1 MALLL
6 QASIHRF
13 IKAVRENM
21 LSRHFSWFRFP
32 LCNMKIGIL
41 TQPLHYN
48 YGGIIQNWALQ
59 QVLLRMG
66 HMPEMIFLTMCGQP
80 GRKMVAMR
88 TLSFAKNLIR
98 KHLLNRRDRYIH
110 SPLDPRYNPATCY
123 FYADGAF
130 VKRIHKTK
138 VLGCDADL
146 AKLSRRRRYEAFI
159 VGSDQVWR
167 EDYSPRILAYFLDF
181 LPDDDGRR
189 RIAYA
194 ASFGKERDYISP
206 EKMPECRRL
215 MSRFH
220 AVSVREAEGVDIVR
234 RDFGRRQVDKVL
246 DPTLLLSAADYSQLI
261 SPGNRR
267 RSPYIASYILDR
279 DDDKA
284 AVLAQVA
291 AAKNLPVNEIDI
303 EVRPEGMPTVSQWL
317 ANFADADFVV
327 TDSFHGCVFSIIFGK
342 PFIAIGNAERGL
354 GRFLSLLGELDL
366 MDRLITTMHDFR
378 DRRDALMSSPDY
390 AAVNGRL
397 ALLRQSSLKFL
408 TDALA

>member
-1 MALLL
+1 
-6 QASIHRF
+6 
-13 IKAVRENM
+13 
-21 LSRHFSWFRFP
+21 
-32 LCNMKIGIL
+32 MKIGIL

-88 TLSFAKNLIR
+88 TLSFAKCMI
-98 KHLLNRRDRYIH
+98 KKYLLNCSDRYIH

-123 FYADGAF
+123 FYADCGF

-138 VLGCDADL
+138 ALGRDADL
-146 AKLSRRRRYEAFI
+146 AKLTRRRRYDAFI

-167 EDYSPRILAYFLDF
+167 EEYSPRILAYFLDF
-181 LPDDDGRR
+181 LPEGDRRR

-194 ASFGKERDYISP
+194 ASFGKERHYISP

-234 RDFGRRQVDKVL
+234 RDFGRSRVEQVL
-246 DPTLLLSAADYSQLI
+246 DPTLLLSAADYEQLI
-261 SPGNRR
+261 SPADRR

-279 DDDKA
+279 DDHKA

-291 AAKNLPVNEIDI
+291 AAKGLPVSEIDI
-303 EVRPEGMPTVSQWL
+303 EAHPEGMPTVSQWL
-317 ANFADADFVV
+317 ANFADARFVV

-354 GRFLSLLGELDL
+354 GRFRSLLGELGL

>member
-1 MALLL
+1 
-6 QASIHRF
+6 
-13 IKAVRENM
+13 M

-66 HMPEMIFLTMCGQP
+66 HRPEMIFLTMCGQP

-88 TLSFAKNLIR
+88 TLSFAQNLIR
-98 KHLLNRRDRYIH
+98 KHLLNRKDKYIH

-123 FYADGAF
+123 FYADSRF
-130 VKRIHKTK
+130 VKRIHKTRP
-138 VLGCDADL
+138 LGCDADL
-146 AKLSRRRRYEAFI
+146 AKLTRRRGYEAFI

-181 LPDDDGRR
+181 LPDGDGRR

-194 ASFGKERDYISP
+194 ASFGKERDYLSP
-206 EKMPECRRL
+206 EKMSGCRRL

-234 RDFGRRQVDKVL
+234 RDFGRGQVEKVL
-246 DPTLLLSAADYSQLI
+246 DPTLLLSAADYEQLI
-261 SPGNRR
+261 SPADRR

-279 DDDKA
+279 DDYKA

-291 AAKNLPVNEIDI
+291 AAKALPVSEIDI
-303 EVRPEGMPTVSQWL
+303 EAHPEGMPAVSQWL
-317 ANFADADFVV
+317 ANFADARFVV

-354 GRFLSLLGELDL
+354 GRFRSLLGELGL
-366 MDRLITTMHDFR
+366 MDRLITTMQDFR

>member
-21 LSRHFSWFRFP
+21 LSRHLSWFRFS

-59 QVLLRMG
+59 QVLLRLG
-66 HMPEMIFLTMCGQP
+66 HRPEMIFLTINGRP
-80 GRKMVAMR
+80 GWKMVAMR
-88 TLSFAKNLIR
+88 TLSLAKCLIR
-98 KHLLNRRDRYIH
+98 KYLLNRRDRYIH
-110 SPLDPRYNPATCY
+110 SPLDPRYNSAINY
-123 FYADGAF
+123 YADDGF

-138 VLGCDADL
+138 VLGCDANL
-146 AKLSRRRRYEAFI
+146 AKLSRRRGYEAFI

-167 EDYSPRILAYFLDF
+167 EEYSPRILAYFLDF
-181 LPDDDGRR
+181 LPDSDGRR

-194 ASFGKERDYISP
+194 ASFGKDRDYISP

-215 MSRFH
+215 VGRFH

-234 RDFGRRQVDKVL
+234 RDFGRGQVEKVL

-261 SPGNRR
+261 SPGDRR

-291 AAKNLPVNEIDI
+291 ADKSLPVSEIDI
-303 EVRPEGMPTVSQWL
+303 EVRPEGMHTVSQWL

-342 PFIAIGNAERGL
+342 PFIAIGNADRGL
-354 GRFLSLLGELDL
+354 GRFLSLLGELGL

-378 DRRDALMSSPDY
+378 DRRATLMSSPDY
-390 AAVNGRL
+390 ATVNGRL

>member
-1 MALLL
+1 
-6 QASIHRF
+6 
-13 IKAVRENM
+13 
-21 LSRHFSWFRFP
+21 
-32 LCNMKIGIL
+32 MKIGIL

-59 QVLLRMG
+59 QLLLRLG
-66 HMPEMIFLTMCGQP
+66 HRPEMIFLTINGRP
-80 GRKMVAMR
+80 GWKMVALR
-88 TLSFAKNLIR
+88 TLSLAKCLIR
-98 KHLLNRRDRYIH
+98 KYLLNRRDRYIH
-110 SPLDPRYNPATCY
+110 SPFDPRYNSAINY
-123 FYADGAF
+123 YADDGF

-138 VLGCDADL
+138 VLGCDANL
-146 AKLSRRRRYEAFI
+146 AKLSRRRGYEAFI

-167 EDYSPRILAYFLDF
+167 EEYSPRIMAYFLDF
-181 LPDDDGRR
+181 LPDGDGRR

-206 EKMPECRRL
+206 ENMPECRRL
-215 MSRFH
+215 MARFH
-220 AVSVREAEGVDIVR
+220 AVSVREAEGVTILR
-234 RDFGRRQVDKVL
+234 RDFGRGQVEKVL
-246 DPTLLLSAADYSQLI
+246 DPTLLLSATDYERLI
-261 SPGNRR
+261 APGDRR
-267 RSPYIASYILDR
+267 HSPYIASYILDR

-303 EVRPEGMPTVSQWL
+303 EVRLQGMHTVSQWL

-390 AAVNGRL
+390 AAVNARL

>member
-1 MALLL
+1 
-6 QASIHRF
+6 
-13 IKAVRENM
+13 
-21 LSRHFSWFRFP
+21 
-32 LCNMKIGIL
+32 MKIGIL
-41 TQPLHYN
+41 TQPLHYS

-66 HMPEMIFLTMCGQP
+66 HRPEMIFLTINGRP
-80 GRKMVAMR
+80 GMKMVAMR
-88 TLSFAKNLIR
+88 TLSLAKCLIR
-98 KHLLNRRDRYIH
+98 KYLLNRRDKYIH
-110 SPLDPRYNPATCY
+110 SPFDPRYNSAINY
-123 FYADGAF
+123 YADDGF

-138 VLGCDADL
+138 VLGCNADL
-146 AKLSRRRRYEAFI
+146 ARVIRRRGYDAFI

-167 EDYSPRILAYFLDF
+167 EEYSPRIQAYFLDF
-181 LPDDDGRR
+181 LPEVDGRR

-206 EKMPECRRL
+206 ENMPECRRL
-215 MSRFH
+215 MGRFH

-234 RDFGRRQVDKVL
+234 RDFGRGQVEKVI
-246 DPTLLLSAADYSQLI
+246 DPTLLLSAEDYERLI

-303 EVRPEGMPTVSQWL
+303 EVRPEGMATVSQWL

-378 DRRDALMSSPDY
+378 DRRDALMSTPDY
-390 AAVNGRL
+390 AAVNARL
-397 ALLRQSSLKFL
+397 AILRRSSLKFL